1 MSHKK
6 LSIKENDGIYS
17 LIENGNLVPCSFT
30 PNIPFGQDNFGRVI
44 MQPSKMCSTQCLHA
58 EYKKE
63 GNLYCISC
71 GTGLKF
77 IVEETPKPS
86 PLKIIG
92 SNE

>member
-1 MSHKK
+1 MSNKK
-6 LSIKENDGIYS
+6 LSIKEDNGIYS
-17 LIENGNLVPCSFT
+17 LTENGNLVPCSFT
-30 PNIPFGQDNFGRVI
+30 PNFPVGQDTFGRVI

-63 GNLYCISC
+63 GKLYCISC

-77 IVEETPKPS
+77 IVDEAAKPS